1 LATYTSGTGTSSG
14 RSPLHPTGLNAL
26 DWIALVLMIIGAINW
41 GLVGVANFDL
51 VAAIFGDRT
60 TASRIVYALVGLA
73 GLYGIATTIK
83 MGSRNAA
90 AVTAT

>member
-1 LATYTSGTGTSSG
+1 MATYTPGTGTRSG

-26 DWIALVLMIIGAINW
+26 DRIALVLMIIGANW

-51 VAAIFGDRT
+51 VAAILGDRT
-60 TASRIVYALVGLA
+60 TASRIVYVLVGLA

-90 AVTAT
+90 AAAAT